1 MTALICNASGN
12 LKRALK
18 VNDLTG
24 HWVDGRILDSQEYFE
39 HSKALAIKRK
49 HDRLRREGVE

>member
-12 LKRALK
+12 LKQKLRVNAL
-18 VNDLTG
+18 VG

-49 HDRLRREGVE
+49 HDRLKREGVE